1 MNYNVVHLTDK
12 TIQGTLFD
20 RFGRNNFLDSEIFT
34 FDNILIDD
42 VDENDSRN
50 LILIDLVGSMEGQE
64 WTLLSNHSPK
74 IKKLLKNKNFILV
87 ICYEY
92 ESILDERL
100 DEIRKNLLDN
110 QINEEKVFLI
120 DFNIFFHKSFD
131 LWNIGQ
137 KHHPK

>member
-64 WTLLSNHSPK
+64 WTLLSITHQ
-74 IKKLLKNKNFILV
+74 KL
-87 ICYEY
+87 
-92 ESILDERL
+92 
-100 DEIRKNLLDN
+100 
-110 QINEEKVFLI
+110 
-120 DFNIFFHKSFD
+120 KSY
-131 LWNIGQ
+131 
-137 KHHPK
+137 